1 MDALGRKHMRPDRFD
16 QRHQRC
22 RVGPDPIRKRRDVEI
37 DPLTRINRALAIERQ
52 MNMSQQPWP
61 GAPARNRV

>member
-52 MNMSQQPWP
+52 MQ
-61 GAPARNRV
+61 AVF